1 MYIYTIYYT
10 LYLYRIYTHTHTHN
24 SSYPMYAVNFP
35 EILYE
40 IISNEKD
47 NHAVI
52 SWLPHGKGFVIH
64 DKKVFSEK
72 ILPDH
77 FDGAKYTSF
86 TRRLKR
92 WNFERV
98 PRGPEMGAYYNKF
111 FRRGRPDLVSSM
123 MYGMED
129 GSMAMEEGKPSKHQS
144 EKNDKKKPSKPT
156 GKRPAK
162 EKNRKVTKRKKI
174 EKKEK
179 ESNPQDDALVVVA
192 MKRQK
197 QEEPLVEDKS
207 VHPVLQSDIHP
218 AIQPVVSD
226 SPPKAESNF
235 HTIQEDEVLA
245 AALEARRRELLLNSI
260 VENRKYQ
267 DTLEARRQELLQQ
280 QYEQQ
285 RHQLHQEMIHR
296 QQQQQQQQQQQYQQ
310 HQPTPY
316 NPSINYQLHH
326 TGTTSHHNNGLN
338 YQQPMQLPP
347 SLGGHHQQPMQL
359 HQDSSGSGSKS
370 KSKQRMYTKPPNG
383 ILHTSSPGYK
393 CPTKV
398 PKWEREQQ
406 KPPSPDL
413 RQEQIQDYLSM
424 SLARRNLAEMQMAA
438 AQRGSSLPQ
447 RMPTSHLNMIS
458 PPENSEQQQQQS
470 LNDIERQI
478 MSEMSYPR
486 LPAHRD
492 NVYGPRSNI
501 SQFMDRFSSP
511 IDDSNRLAY
520 LQQSGMASYGNGSSS
535 ASSAMSF
542 MGTVSNSRSGISRE
556 MVQKILSS
564 KKHHEEVMRLV
575 AQDLRVGDDVMS
587 EQAHQLRQQE
597 QAFLQRQQQLQVPMS
612 QTTRTTYHSLMLREL
627 EARTLLEEKAK
638 TDCASRELPS
648 MQRRNSRAS
657 AA

>member
-1 MYIYTIYYT
+1 
-10 LYLYRIYTHTHTHN
+10 
-24 SSYPMYAVNFP
+24 MYAVNFP

-72 ILPDH
+72 ILPNH

-129 GSMAMEEGKPSKHQS
+129 GSMVMEEGKPSEHQS

-156 GKRPAK
+156 SKRPAK

-174 EKKEK
+174 EKKKK
-179 ESNPQDDALVVVA
+179 ESNPEDDALVVVA
-192 MKRQK
+192 MKKQK

-207 VHPVLQSDIHP
+207 VHPVLQSDVQP

-235 HTIQEDEVLA
+235 HTIQDDEVLA

-260 VENRKYQ
+260 VDNRKYQ

-280 QYEQQ
+280 QHQQ
-285 RHQLHQEMIHR
+285 QQHQLHQELIHR
-296 QQQQQQQQQQQYQQ
+296 QHQQQQQQQQQQQYQQQQQQYQQ

-316 NPSINYQLHH
+316 NPSINYQPHA
-326 TGTTSHHNNGLN
+326 GTTSHHHNGLH

-370 KSKQRMYTKPPNG
+370 KPKQRLYSKPPNG

-413 RQEQIQDYLSM
+413 RQEQVQDYLSM
-424 SLARRNLAEMQMAA
+424 SLARRNLAEMQMAKMEGTLAA
-438 AQRGSSLPQ
+438 AQRGGYLPQ
-447 RMPTSHLNMIS
+447 RMPASHLNMIS
-458 PPENSEQQQQQS
+458 PPENSEQQQS

-501 SQFMDRFSSP
+501 GQFMNRSSST

-520 LQQSGMASYGNGSSS
+520 LQQSDMASYGNGSSS
-535 ASSAMSF
+535 ASSAMPSF
-542 MGTVSNSRSGISRE
+542 MGTASNSRSGISRE

-564 KKHHEEVMRLV
+564 KKHHEEVMRLA

-638 TDCASRELPS
+638 TECASRELPS